1 MDDRLPAGFR
11 VATEY
16 APLGSGRLPSY
27 TVVKEDPE
35 SGYEMVWG
43 RGGSP
48 DQAVH
53 NALAAIREEAIL
65 NPPPSASVPKLP
77 DDARVL
83 DMIRMGDVRGLG
95 VYPSTIA
102 TELGIPGF
110 RLGDQV
116 ADLRRRGLVEDVRF
130 PPGNVRLTD
139 AGRQSLAALS

>member
-1 MDDRLPAGFR
+1 MDDRLPLGFR

-27 TVVKEDPE
+27 TVVKEDSE
-35 SGYEMVWG
+35 SGYDTVWG

-53 NALAAIREEAIL
+53 NALAAIREEVIL
-65 NPPPSASVPKLP
+65 NPPPASPEPALP
-77 DDARVL
+77 DDSRVL
-83 DMIRMGDVRGLG
+83 DMIRMGDARGLG

-102 TELGIPGF
+102 AELGVPGF
-110 RLGDQV
+110 RLGDQL

-130 PPGNVRLTD
+130 PPSNVRLTD
-139 AGRQSLAALS
+139 AGRQTLAAQS